1 MELSMPE
8 AEETTKVKL
17 FYYLI
22 GETGREL
29 CETLMSDVTA
39 ARRTVKNMIEKFDG
53 HCNPKVNET
62 VERYR
67 FFMRNQAQEENIETY
82 VTVSEDVV

>member
-1 MELSMPE
+1 MELSMPD
-8 AEETTKVKL
+8 AQETMKVKL

-22 GETGREL
+22 GEAGREL
-29 CETLMSDVTA
+29 CETLMSDVLA
-39 ARRTVKNMIEKFDG
+39 ARRTVKDMMEKFDG

-67 FFMRNQAQEENIETY
+67 FFMRNQRQDENI
-82 VTVSEDVV
+82 

>member
-1 MELSMPE
+1 MPE

-62 VERYR
+62 VERYL
-67 FFMRNQAQEENIETY
+67 FFMRNQGQDERNICH
-82 VTVSEDVV
+82 